1 MSDDRFPPVHPGP
14 FLDPWPGGRGP
25 RLTRPRAEGFPSQ
38 AGGGLLVPPGTPQT
52 FTQQAIAQIGGTKVF
67 PVSTASQKIVDAP
80 SSYRNYLL
88 IRNSSATD
96 TAVIYIDFGADATL
110 NSAVILAQNEV
121 ILFDAVVPQ
130 DDIYVIGNEA
140 GQVSVMWSVIQ
151 LPL

>member
-1 MSDDRFPPVHPGP
+1 MNDPRFPPVIPGP
-14 FLDPWPGGRGP
+14 YLDPWPGGVGP
-25 RLTRPRAEGFPSQ
+25 RLTRPRAESFPSQ
-38 AGGGLLVPPGTPQT
+38 AGGGLLVPPTSPQT

-67 PVSTASQKIVDAP
+67 PVTTASQKIVDAP

-96 TAVIYIDFGADATL
+96 TAFVYVDFGADATL
-110 NSAVILAQNEV
+110 NSGVILAQNEI

-130 DDIYVIGNEA
+130 DDIYIIGNES